1 MSALHGSDSVDGVK
15 RILLVLLIA
24 GPSLLLAQAPVRAR
38 NVILFLADAAGIPT
52 LNAASIHGYGA
63 PRRLFIQ
70 RMPYIALSETSTAS
84 QFVTDSAAGMTAIVT
99 GVRTHNGVIAQ
110 AADAV
115 RGKKDGTPLKTILE
129 HSEEHGLATG
139 IISNDSLAGATP
151 ATLYAKSN
159 DRNKTADI
167 FQQAFLS
174 RFGDGVDVMIGA
186 GRSNIV
192 KALAAQGRTL
202 DALERE
208 HRRPILD
215 SLQDVDRS
223 ASRAIVLIDDQEFD
237 LAMAVRRAVEM
248 LSRNPNGYF
257 LMVESDAHTDSI
269 RHGLDRV
276 VTFDRVIEQM
286 ASTLANDT
294 LLLFTAD
301 HSFDLRVYA
310 GQWGKPLLSGA
321 AAETDGGAIS
331 VRLPSVRMDDDH
343 TGEEVLVAAQGP
355 GGERVR
361 GYMANTDLFTVMMA
375 AFGWTMPSTR

>member
-1 MSALHGSDSVDGVK
+1 VK
-15 RILLVLLIA
+15 QLVLVLMLA
-24 GPSLLLAQAPVRAR
+24 GPSVLFAQTAAQAR

-63 PRRLFIQ
+63 PRRLFVQ
-70 RMPYIALSETSTAS
+70 RMPHIALSETSTAS

-129 HSEEHGLATG
+129 HSEERGLATG

-186 GRSNIV
+186 GRSSIV

-223 ASRAIVLIDDQEFD
+223 ASRAIVLVDDQEFD
-237 LAMAVRRAVEM
+237 LAMAVRRAIEM

-276 VTFDRVIEQM
+276 VTFDRVIEEM
-286 ASTLANDT
+286 AATLANDT

-321 AAETDGGAIS
+321 AAETDDGAIS

>member
-1 MSALHGSDSVDGVK
+1 M
-15 RILLVLLIA
+15 LLVLLIA
-24 GPSLLLAQAPVRAR
+24 LPSLLFAQAPARAR

-63 PRRLFIQ
+63 PRRLFVQ
-70 RMPYIALSETSTAS
+70 RMPHIALSETSTAS

-129 HSEEHGLATG
+129 YGEERGLATG

-151 ATLYAKSN
+151 AALYAKSN

-167 FQQAFLS
+167 FRQAFLS

-186 GRSNIV
+186 GRSSVV

-202 DALERE
+202 EELGRE
-208 HRRPILD
+208 HRRPILH
-215 SLQDVDRS
+215 SLADVDRS
-223 ASRAIVLIDDQEFD
+223 TTQAIVLVDDQEFD
-237 LAMAVRRAVEM
+237 VATAVQRAVEI

-257 LMVESDAHTDSI
+257 LMVESDAHTNSI

-276 VTFDRVIEQM
+276 VAFDRVIEQM
-286 ASTLANDT
+286 ASILANDT

-310 GQWGKPLLSGA
+310 GEWGKPLLSGA
-321 AAETDGGAIS
+321 GAETDGRAIS
-331 VRLPSVRMDDDH
+331 VRLPSC
-343 TGEEVLVAAQGP
+343 
-355 GGERVR
+355 
-361 GYMANTDLFTVMMA
+361 
-375 AFGWTMPSTR
+375 GWTTTTQVKRCWSRLRDPAANACAGTWRTQICLPS